1 MSARL
6 SEHKPSLAFSY
17 LSFQNLFLLC
27 WIWLKKKW
35 FERVLKCISV
45 EIVPVMEYSM
55 GTGLELMIR

>member
-6 SEHKPSLAFSY
+6 SEYKSSLAFSY
-17 LSFQNLFLLC
+17 LSFQNLICFVGYS
-27 WIWLKKKW
+27 LKKKW
-35 FERVLKCISV
+35 FERALKCISV